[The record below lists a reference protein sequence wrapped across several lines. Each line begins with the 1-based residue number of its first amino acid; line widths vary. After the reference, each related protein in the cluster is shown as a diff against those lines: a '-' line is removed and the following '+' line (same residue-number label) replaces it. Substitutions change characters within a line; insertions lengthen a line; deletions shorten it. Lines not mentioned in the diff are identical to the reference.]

1 MSGGS
6 QDEEGDA
13 TDEGDASRDPLPKK
27 VVSKKRMK
35 RHIVW
40 FAASPMPMA
49 KIRML
54 SMLPS
59 PHVESRLF
67 LFVMKPV
74 WLLTTKQPMRRR
86 SNAPFALCDIR
97 IQIRIDIAIPLP

>member
-6 QDEEGDA
+6 LDEKGDDA
-13 TDEGDASRDPLPKK
+13 DEGGESRDPLPEKI
-27 VVSKKRMK
+27 VIKKRMK

-49 KIRML
+49 KMRML

-67 LFVMKPV
+67 LFWMKPV
-74 WLLTTKQPMRRR
+74 
-86 SNAPFALCDIR
+86 
-97 IQIRIDIAIPLP
+97 